1 VSAERRGKQNQTA
14 ASQGDAPMKV
24 SLFGVGLL
32 ALTSTIGFAQAAPAP
47 AQAPMQ
53 RHAATINQ
61 RREHQQMRIGEG
73 IRTGRLNARQGARL
87 ERREASIGRQERHM
101 RAADGGRLTHFDR
114 VRLNHR
120 LNRTSRAI
128 YRAKHRSMRQ

>member
-1 VSAERRGKQNQTA
+1 
-14 ASQGDAPMKV
+14 MKV

-47 AQAPMQ
+47 IE

-61 RREHQQMRIGEG
+61 RHEHQQQRIAQG
-73 IRTGRLNARQGARL
+73 IHTGRLNARKAVRL
-87 ERREASIGRQERHM
+87 ERREASIGRLSHP
-101 RAADGGRLTHFDR
+101 DR
-114 VRLNHR
+114 VR

-128 YRAKHRSMRQ
+128 YRAKHGSVRQ

>member
-1 VSAERRGKQNQTA
+1 
-14 ASQGDAPMKV
+14 MKV

-32 ALTSTIGFAQAAPAP
+32 ALTSTIGVAQAAPAATVAP
-47 AQAPMQ
+47 APMQ

-61 RREHQQMRIGEG
+61 RREHQQQRIAQG
-73 IRTGRLNARQGARL
+73 IRTGRLNARQASRL

-101 RAADGGRLTHFDR
+101 RANDGGRLTHFDR

-128 YRAKHRSMRQ
+128 YRAKHRSLRQ

>member
-1 VSAERRGKQNQTA
+1 
-14 ASQGDAPMKV
+14 MKV

-47 AQAPMQ
+47 APMQ

-61 RREHQQMRIGEG
+61 RRENQQQRIGEG

-87 ERREASIGRQERHM
+87 ERREASIGRQEHRM
-101 RAADGGRLTHFDR
+101 RATDR

-120 LNRTSRAI
+120 LHRSSRAI
-128 YRAKHRSMRQ
+128 YRARHHRRVRR

>member
-1 VSAERRGKQNQTA
+1 
-14 ASQGDAPMKV
+14 MKV
-24 SLFGVGLL
+24 SLLGVGLL

-47 AQAPMQ
+47 APAPAPMQ
-53 RHAATINQ
+53 RHATINQ
-61 RREHQQMRIGEG
+61 RRFNQQHRIGQG
-73 IRTGRLNARQGARL
+73 IQSGRLNARQGARL

-101 RAADGGRLTHFDR
+101 RAADGGHLNHFDR

-128 YRAKHRSMRQ
+128 YRAKHNRARR